1 MGFGIS
7 PIKGVAFL
15 TLVWYYISMSTNL
28 SPKQEETAEVIYK
41 LNYQFN
47 FPPTLD
53 EIASEMGITK
63 GTLQYHMTALR
74 KKGAVTWNTG
84 SARSVQIVDPE
95 VLEHCHEKFPSLA
108 KAHVGTPAEFE
119 VQSERS
125 SIPILGQIAAG
136 LPLDILDRADEYL
149 ELDSYF
155 PTGCFALKVKG
166 ESMVDALIS
175 DGDLV
180 LIEPR
185 DSARNGEIVVA
196 LINNE
201 SATLKRFFKEEDCI
215 RLQPENPT
223 MEAIYIN
230 PQRDNLK
237 IQGIVKGVVRKMF

>member
-1 MGFGIS
+1 
-7 PIKGVAFL
+7 
-15 TLVWYYISMSTNL
+15 MSTVL

-41 LNYQFN
+41 LTFENN

-74 KKGAVTWNTG
+74 KKEAVSWNTG
-84 SARSVQIVDPE
+84 SARSVQIINKD
-95 VLEHCHEKFPSLA
+95 VLEHCRLKFPRLE
-108 KAHVGTPAEFE
+108 KASRKFASNEFE
-119 VQSERS
+119 VQTERTA
-125 SIPILGQIAAG
+125 IPVLGRIAAG
-136 LPLDILDRADEYL
+136 QPLDVMDRAEEYL

-155 PTGCFALKVKG
+155 PSGCYALKVKG

-185 DSARNGEIVVA
+185 DSAKNGEIVVA

-201 SATLKRFFKEEDCI
+201 GATLKRFFKEEDRI

-223 MEAIYIN
+223 MEPIYIN
-230 PQRDNLK
+230 PLQDDLK

>member
-1 MGFGIS
+1 
-7 PIKGVAFL
+7 
-15 TLVWYYISMSTNL
+15 MSTVL

-41 LNYQFN
+41 LSQQFN
-47 FPPTLD
+47 YPPTLD

-74 KKGAVTWNTG
+74 KKEAVTWNPG
-84 SARSVQIVDPE
+84 SARSVQIINKE
-95 VLEHCHEKFPSLA
+95 VLQHCMEKFPSLQ

-119 VQSERS
+119 VQTERS
-125 SIPILGQIAAG
+125 SIPVLGQIAAG
-136 LPLDILDRADEYL
+136 QPLDVMDRADEYL

-155 PTGCFALKVKG
+155 PSGCYALKVKG
-166 ESMVDALIS
+166 ESMIDALIS

-185 DSARNGEIVVA
+185 DSAANGEIVVA
-196 LINNE
+196 LVNNE
-201 SATLKRFFKEEDCI
+201 GATLKRFYKEEDKI

-223 MEAIYIN
+223 MEPIYLN
-230 PQRDNLK
+230 PSKDDLK

>member
-1 MGFGIS
+1 
-7 PIKGVAFL
+7 
-15 TLVWYYISMSTNL
+15 MSTVL

-41 LNYQFN
+41 LSYEKN

-74 KKGAVTWNTG
+74 KKEAVDWNTG
-84 SARSVQIVDPE
+84 SARSVQIVDDA
-95 VLEHCHEKFPSLA
+95 VLEHCRQKFPNLD
-108 KAHVGTPAEFE
+108 KANKGMPKYQRPHSDEFD
-119 VQSERS
+119 VQVEKS
-125 SIPILGQIAAG
+125 SIPVLGQIAAG
-136 LPLDILDRADEYL
+136 QPLDVMDRADEFL

-155 PTGCFALKVKG
+155 PDGCFALKVKG

-185 DSARNGEIVVA
+185 DTAANGEIVVA
-196 LINNE
+196 FVNNE
-201 SATLKRFFKEEDCI
+201 GATLKRFFKEEGKI

-223 MEAIYIN
+223 MDPIYLD
-230 PQRDNLK
+230 PKDDLK